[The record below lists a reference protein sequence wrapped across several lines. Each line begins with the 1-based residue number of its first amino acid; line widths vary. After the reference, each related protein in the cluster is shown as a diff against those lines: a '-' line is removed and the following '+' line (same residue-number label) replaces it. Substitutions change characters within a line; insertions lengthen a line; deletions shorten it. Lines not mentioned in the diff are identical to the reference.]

1 MRSLAP
7 SKLTNQGTGAFLC
20 AALLAETVERLE
32 QLPELFRGQSWTGV
46 ADADVAADRGGVGV
60 LVQVGLVDRGEL
72 RVGAHGD
79 IVIFDAD
86 EIASEQAKLVTDLPG
101 DSSRLSAGSMGVKR
115 VLVNGVTIVE
125 NGVANGA
132 VPGTVLKSGID
143 TYTVTAR

>member
-1 MRSLAP
+1 MMTSQPA
-7 SKLTNQGTGAFLC
+7 KLF
-20 AALLAETVERLE
+20 
-32 QLPELFRGQSWTGV
+32 
-46 ADADVAADRGGVGV
+46 
-60 LVQVGLVDRGEL
+60 GLVDRGEL